1 MCPSSLDREEHVV
14 CRYGV
19 FKVHAGIAV
28 RPNERTPLDGAVSQ
42 NSAVQ
47 IDLTEVDIVLGELVT
62 GRIHHGRAPTGVKSS
77 GIP

>member
-19 FKVHAGIAV
+19 FKVRAGIRYPAK
-28 RPNERTPLDGAVSQ
+28 RENAARRRGLSKLS
-42 NSAVQ
+42 SANRS
-47 IDLTEVDIVLGELVT
+47 TEVDIVLGELVT